1 MPKYMV
7 HLAKE
12 VTTMY
17 YIEVEAKDS
26 GEAQDIAWKDY
37 LAGYSRILDN
47 GDEVSEDDYIVV
59 DEISMVKEVFYRF
72 FTIIR
77 RYAPKVKFIIVGDF
91 EQFKPVED
99 TYEGTYEYS
108 PARLRGNSTAYY
120 PA

>member
-26 GEAQDIAWKDY
+26 REAEDIAWKDY

-47 GDEVSEDDYIVV
+47 GDEVSEDEYV
-59 DEISMVKEVFYRF
+59 DF
-72 FTIIR
+72 
-77 RYAPKVKFIIVGDF
+77 
-91 EQFKPVED
+91 VEEKQD
-99 TYEGTYEYS
+99 E
-108 PARLRGNSTAYY
+108 
-120 PA
+120 